1 MDRFRGT
8 RRKVRFLL
16 VPAGLLLW
24 FCFLVFR
31 LYALH
36 SGRLVPHNMTVY
48 RRETKALR
56 GIIYDR
62 DGNPLAVNQSG
73 WKVFLDPMAPARK
86 LKDGQEP
93 PSKEATCRR
102 ISTLTGRDYK
112 AVYKDLITTNVVRID
127 AKTGLATNIHPHYVV
142 QGVTWD
148 PSAIDLVT
156 NKDLYVRNVGLEPA
170 QRRIYPQGRRFSH
183 VVGVT
188 AGTTPSGHIGGIE
201 QRYDVKLRG
210 ADGFISGERAGD
222 GHEIRERRRST
233 VGAIDGASIYLTIDH
248 NIQKIAY
255 DALAAAVEEWNAD
268 GGRVIV
274 EKVDTGEILAM
285 VSMPDFDPLKWT
297 EAEDTARRNRAISD
311 QYDPGST
318 MKAVT
323 VASALNEGVVTP
335 ETTYDVGGGQWLYGG
350 KILRDHA
357 KGVIDVRTI
366 IAKSSNIGAAKIALN
381 LGNRRFEKYLRDFG
395 FGSRTGIDLPGEAT
409 GTVVPSDRWEPIKP
423 TRIAIGQGISVTPIQ
438 MINAYSTIANGG
450 RRMRPY
456 VMKKVV
462 ASNGETIQRNFPK
475 VLSTPIT
482 PDTAAKMRSML
493 KGVVMPGGT
502 ARRARI
508 AGYEVAGKTGTAQ
521 IIKPG
526 GGYYDHNHWASFIGF
541 LPADEPVFAVLV
553 LLDNPTKPG
562 KSHDGGVSAA
572 PVFAEIAL
580 SVAQYL
586 EIPIEQQDGDQQPT
600 ASN

>member
-1 MDRFRGT
+1 MESLRETKRKLRFFFIP
-8 RRKVRFLL
+8 V
-16 VPAGLLLW
+16 GLLLW
-24 FCFLVFR
+24 FCFLEFR

-36 SGRLVPHNMTVY
+36 SGRIEPHNKIVY

-62 DGNPLAVNQSG
+62 GGNPLAVNQSG
-73 WKVFLDPMAPARK
+73 WKVFLDPQAPARQ
-86 LKDGQEP
+86 LKDGQVP

-102 ISTLTGRDYK
+102 ISALTGRDYNS
-112 AVYKDLITTNVVRID
+112 VFRDLVTTNVVRRNPD
-127 AKTGLATNIHPHYVV
+127 TGLLQTNTPHYVV

-148 PSAIDLVT
+148 ASAIDLVT
-156 NKDLYVRNVGLEPA
+156 NKTLYVRNVGLEPA
-170 QRRIYPQGRRFSH
+170 QRRIYPQGRRFAH

-201 QRYDVKLRG
+201 QRYDDKLKG

-222 GHEIRERRRST
+222 GKEIRERRRST
-233 VGAIDGASIYLTIDH
+233 VGAIDGASVYLTIDH
-248 NIQKIAY
+248 NIQRIAY
-255 DALAAAVEEWNAD
+255 EALAAAVEDWNAD

-285 VSMPDFDPLKWT
+285 VSMPDFDPLKWA
-297 EAEDTARRNRAISD
+297 EANDLARRNRTIAD

-323 VASALNEGVVTP
+323 VASALNEGIVTP
-335 ETTYDVGGGQWLYGG
+335 ETTYDVGGGQWRYGG
-350 KILRDHA
+350 GTLRDHA
-357 KGVIDVRTI
+357 KGVIDVKTI
-366 IAKSSNIGAAKIALN
+366 IAKSSNIGAAKIALD

-409 GTVVPSDRWEPIKP
+409 GTLVPSERWEPIKP
-423 TRIAIGQGISVTPIQ
+423 TRMAIGQGVSVTPIQ
-438 MINAYSTIANGG
+438 MINAYATIANGG

-456 VMKKVV
+456 VMSKIVSQEGV
-462 ASNGETIQRNFPK
+462 TIQRNLPK

-482 PDTAAKMRSML
+482 PETAAKMRAML

-508 AGYEVAGKTGTAQ
+508 AGYDVAGKTGTAQ

-541 LPADEPVFAVLV
+541 LPADEPIFAVLV

-580 SVAQYL
+580 ATAQYL
-586 EIPIEQQDGDQQPT
+586 EIPIEQQDD
-600 ASN
+600 NND